1 MELKQLEEIQL
12 YQIYVTLTNYI
23 LKQKLLA
30 LYVAFIKLNT
40 RKFRKWVKALLL
52 Q

>member
-1 MELKQLEEIQL
+1 M
-12 YQIYVTLTNYI
+12 YI

-30 LYVAFIKLNT
+30 LYVSSIAFINLKT
-40 RKFRKWVKALLL
+40 RKFRKWVKALFL